1 MTLTQATLSNPKI
14 NVTNRSSG
22 LASKGP
28 VARAPMKTRTSTV
41 MSASLNVGAQ
51 SKMRAGGAVAQIG
64 SVKSKLSHVVSAYG
78 KNTTTKASRGQF
90 GSSGSS
96 VQSSRTQ
103 LTNSN
108 NVQTKKFNFG
118 QTNMVT
124 ASLNTMN
131 SQSKMRNVTTR
142 ASTNNIGSD
151 FSIGGSRSFPV

>member
-1 MTLTQATLSNPKI
+1 LTLTQATLSNPKI

-64 SVKSKLSHVVSAYG
+64 SAKSKMSHVVSAYG
-78 KNTTTKASRGQF
+78 KNTTTKASGGQF

-103 LTNSN
+103 LTSSN
-108 NVQTKKFNFG
+108 NVQTKKIQLWTNKHGYSKPQHHELSVKNEKCHHQSFN
-118 QTNMVT
+118 QQYW
-124 ASLNTMN
+124 L
-131 SQSKMRNVTTR
+131 RLLYR
-142 ASTNNIGSD
+142 WI
-151 FSIGGSRSFPV
+151 